1 MKENSQIKNN
11 SIVNIIVA
19 DQEYDAANHKFLWHE
34 IHEQSGYLTIV
45 VNIPADI
52 VLSTIRKKT
61 YRIAESKQ
69 GERLINKNFYV
80 QRPFYTI
87 RQELL
92 PLSVVASKA
101 FKKYT
106 QRLFWKQIKR
116 IVPNI
121 DEKRINLL
129 CYSAMWVDLLYAS
142 MPQMRIVYYLY
153 DEVRKSEDGTVD
165 NRRTFFDIE
174 ACRKS
179 DYILAMSNK
188 LLDCRLEYQD
198 KIFVIGNGAL
208 QKVFEKAKSTEHRI
222 PKSFGI
228 VGNIRD
234 WIDKDLLMELI
245 KKRRDILFVFAGNIE
260 SNMQPFMQQV
270 LKENNTLYLGKFTKE
285 KVPGIYSLLEG
296 VMVPYLAND
305 FIRATRPIKIVESV
319 FAGVPV
325 ITVPMEGY
333 LPASFIRIAEDV
345 DSFSKEMDF
354 VIGHPI
360 DLHSEE
366 YLSFIRDNSW
376 EKKAEKINSIFND
389 LQKRKG

>member
-1 MKENSQIKNN
+1 MIDKNN
-11 SIVNIIVA
+11 KDEVVNIIVA
-19 DQEYDAANHKFLWHE
+19 DQEYDTANHKFLWHE
-34 IHEQSGYLTIV
+34 IHAQSGYLTIV

-52 VLSTIRKKT
+52 VLSTIRKKS
-61 YRIAESKQ
+61 YRIAEARK
-69 GERLINKNFYV
+69 GDRLISKNFYV
-80 QRPFYTI
+80 QRPFYII

-92 PLSVVASKA
+92 PRSVVANNVFRKH
-101 FKKYT
+101 T

-116 IVPNI
+116 LVPDI
-121 DEKRINLL
+121 EGKQINLI
-129 CYSAMWVDLLYAS
+129 CYSAMWVYLLYAS

-188 LLDCRLEYQD
+188 LLECRLEYQE
-198 KIFVIGNGAL
+198 KIFVIGNGAS
-208 QKVFEKAKSTEHRI
+208 QKIFENGKTTLHRI
-222 PKSFGI
+222 PKSFGV

-234 WIDKDLLMELI
+234 WIDKDLLFGLI
-245 KKRRDILFVFAGNIE
+245 QKRRDILFVFAGNIE
-260 SNMQPFMQQV
+260 SNMLPFMQQV
-270 LKENNTLYLGKFTKE
+270 MKEDNTLYLGKFTKE
-285 KVPGIYSLLEG
+285 KVPEIYRLLDG

-333 LPASFIRIAEDV
+333 HPASFIRIAEDV

-354 VIGHPI
+354 VIENPI

-376 EKKAEKINSIFND
+376 ENKAEKINSIFND
-389 LQKRKG
+389 LQKEESKL

>member
-1 MKENSQIKNN
+1 MKKISCTKKK

-34 IHEQSGYLTIV
+34 ISEQSGYLTIV

-52 VLSTIRKKT
+52 VLSIIRKKT
-61 YRIAESKQ
+61 YRIAEAWK
-69 GERLINKNFYV
+69 GDRLIKKNLYI

-87 RQELL
+87 RQELF
-92 PLSVVASKA
+92 PRSVVASKA
-101 FKKYT
+101 FKKHT
-106 QRLFWKQIKR
+106 QRFFWKQIKR

-121 DEKRINLL
+121 EEKKINLL

-142 MPQMRIVYYLY
+142 MPNMKIVYYLY

-165 NRRTFFDIE
+165 ERRTFFDIE

-179 DYILAMSNK
+179 DYILAMSKK
-188 LLDCRLEYQD
+188 LLNCRLEYQE
-198 KIFVIGNGAL
+198 KVFVIGNGAS
-208 QKVFEKAKSTEHRI
+208 QKIFDKAKMTEHRI
-222 PKSFGI
+222 TKSFGV

-234 WIDKDLLMELI
+234 WINKELLIELV

-260 SNMQPFMQQV
+260 SNMYPFMQQV
-270 LKENNTLYLGKFTKE
+270 LKEDNTLYLGKFTKE
-285 KVPGIYSLLEG
+285 KIPWIYSLLEG
-296 VMVPYLAND
+296 VMVPYLANE

-333 LPASFIRIAEDV
+333 LPASFIRMAEDV
-345 DSFSKEMDF
+345 ESFSKEIDY
-354 VIGHPI
+354 IIDNPI
-360 DLHSEE
+360 DLQSEE
-366 YLSFIRDNSW
+366 YLSFIHDNSW
-376 EKKAEKINSIFND
+376 EIKAEKINSIFND
-389 LQKRKG
+389 LQNRRG